1 MKKIIIQ
8 DDYGKNYVIEDL
20 IEFKNHIKNF
30 FSINGEGD
38 NSLHEENGRFF
49 TITREFFRH
58 IKHL

>member
-30 FSINGEGD
+30 HSINGEGD
-38 NSLHEENGRFF
+38 NSLHEEKGRFF
-49 TITREFFRH
+49 TVTKKFYNQ